1 MSHIDLT
8 RKRGPIKRPPVGIG
22 WWRRQPAAQT
32 KTLTDN
38 LNRRVRLRGYQRQ
51 VVCFVKLLFDSNH
64 LRSCDVVN
72 EGLGSCFWVSGIV
85 CWLFPD
91 AIGVFLFHALQ
102 VSPRESTVIGA
113 LFFAGA
119 AILLFIESPDDKR
132 L

>member
-1 MSHIDLT
+1 MLSMKVL
-8 RKRGPIKRPPVGIG
+8 
-22 WWRRQPAAQT
+22 A
-32 KTLTDN
+32 
-38 LNRRVRLRGYQRQ
+38 
-51 VVCFVKLLFDSNH
+51 VVF
-64 LRSCDVVN
+64 
-72 EGLGSCFWVSGIV
+72 GVSGV

-102 VSPRESTVIGA
+102 VSPRESMVIGA